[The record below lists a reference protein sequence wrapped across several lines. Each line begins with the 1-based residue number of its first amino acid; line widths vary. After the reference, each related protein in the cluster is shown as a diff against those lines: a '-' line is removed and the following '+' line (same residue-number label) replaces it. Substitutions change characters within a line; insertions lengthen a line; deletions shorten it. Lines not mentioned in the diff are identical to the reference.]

1 MYTILKEKILYIYMG
16 FVMTDEE
23 LDDLIGWNLSFNIS
37 VEDTLEDL
45 FKNKMID
52 KYKKEWVISQWKIAK
67 KLEKV
72 SEEV

>member
-1 MYTILKEKILYIYMG
+1 
-16 FVMTDEE
+16 MTDEE
-23 LDDLIGWNLSFNIS
+23 LEDLIGWNLSFNIS

-52 KYKKEWVISQWKIAK
+52 KYKKEWFISQWKIAK

-72 SEEV
+72 SEEL